1 VLEKSETTHY
11 KKGIENR
18 GKYED
23 FREGKVDQITLR
35 CCAAGLLNMSTLSQS
50 LKDGVWEVAEEIH
63 AECVPQRGLLSE
75 FRKLAE
81 NLHQP
86 YFPIYERPG
95 WLKQYVMGPHDAN
108 FVSVWR

>member
-1 VLEKSETTHY
+1 V
-11 KKGIENR
+11 
-18 GKYED
+18 
-23 FREGKVDQITLR
+23 
-35 CCAAGLLNMSTLSQS
+35 AGLLNMSTLFQS

-63 AECVPQRGLLSE
+63 TECVPQRGLLSE

-95 WLKQYVMGPHDAN
+95 WLKQYVMGPHDAT
-108 FVSVWR
+108 FVENVTNDIFSGISVALTLIPQVSFVFSFHTISFLLFT